1 MSFTYTVMILSQLQK
16 PISFRC
22 HENQS
27 HSTRSWALVYGSL
40 RLTGSAI
47 MHFVQIFTSR
57 EKYPCWY
64 NASNELYRMIKN
76 RINRRLCSAN
86 ERNRERSDPVRL
98 CIRKLEGVGT
108 DRASS
113 IIVRGTRPRDRE
125 DRVLVNRP
133 PDRRV
138 ERRRRRNPD
147 CKGCPY

>member
-1 MSFTYTVMILSQLQK
+1 MRFGTSS
-16 PISFRC
+16 
-22 HENQS
+22 
-27 HSTRSWALVYGSL
+27 GSR
-40 RLTGSAI
+40 RLCKCIAVCVTPRRAQQTGSPFS
-47 MHFVQIFTSR
+47 HFESR
-57 EKYPCWY
+57 DVPAECRWMVPTV
-64 NASNELYRMIKN
+64 S
-76 RINRRLCSAN
+76 RLVGVSGSEAAGPVRQRSVCQGDCPAFCSAN

-113 IIVRGTRPRDRE
+113 VIVRGTRPRDRE